1 LILVEGIGIRNE
13 MRDLE
18 RQLCFLRF
26 HVREEDPAHL
36 GVPPRARRRA
46 AVGGGAEGA
55 QMEVVDSGCGD

>member
-1 LILVEGIGIRNE
+1 

-36 GVPPRARRRA
+36 GVLPRARGRA

-55 QMEVVDSGCGD
+55 QI

>member
-1 LILVEGIGIRNE
+1 

-18 RQLCFLRF
+18 RQLCILRF

-36 GVPPRARRRA
+36 GVLPRARGCA

-55 QMEVVDSGCGD
+55 QIWR